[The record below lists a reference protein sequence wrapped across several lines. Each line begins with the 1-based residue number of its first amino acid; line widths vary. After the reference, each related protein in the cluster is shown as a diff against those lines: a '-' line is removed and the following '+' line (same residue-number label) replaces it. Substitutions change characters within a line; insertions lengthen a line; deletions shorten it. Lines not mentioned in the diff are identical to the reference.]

1 MDNKKKNLVA
11 VKLSDAQLKHLEELV
26 SSGKASNKSNAI
38 QAMINKSILGL
49 K

>member
-11 VKLSDAQLKHLEELV
+11 VKLSDAQLKHLDELV
-26 SSGKASNKSNAI
+26 QEGKARNRSDAI
-38 QAMINKSILGL
+38 QSIINKSILGL